1 MQIIK
6 WVVTPPC
13 RLCSA
18 PPEFK
23 RRRSCFGCE
32 KFHRKKPAPPVFRS
46 HRLSKEQMRQRNARI
61 AALRAEGLSYE
72 KIARIMKM
80 PRATVQSA
88 AAAALREQKK
98 N

>member
-1 MQIIK
+1 
-6 WVVTPPC
+6 
-13 RLCSA
+13 
-18 PPEFK
+18 
-23 RRRSCFGCE
+23 
-32 KFHRKKPAPPVFRS
+32 
-46 HRLSKEQMRQRNARI
+46 MRQRNARI